1 MAPAELVRHGT
12 LTEEQVDE
20 ALALLARFGGNTRR
34 TAAELE
40 KRGTPVAQQTLSDW
54 KRTTYFDRYHEI
66 AAAFARESK
75 DRAIVQGFRE
85 MLQEG
90 QDISAELR
98 QRLQDGIDSIE
109 AKDIPKALQ
118 QLHVAMGIATEKT
131 LLLEGRPTEIRET
144 RNPDWFEERLKELA
158 REAEITVDGTYVEEN
173 PEAESERPEPEGRSG
188 ATATSPESVGQ
199 TRDPSAAD
207 HS

>member
-1 MAPAELVRHGT
+1 MTAALVSVYD
-12 LTEEQVDE
+12 LTAEQVDE
-20 ALALLARFGGNTRR
+20 ALALLVRLGGNC
-34 TAAELE
+34 
-40 KRGTPVAQQTLSDW
+40 
-54 KRTTYFDRYHEI
+54 KRTSDELRERGIEVSRDALGRWKASIHQERYLEL
-66 AAAFARESK
+66 ADQFAKQSK

-98 QRLQDGIDSIE
+98 QRLQDGIDSID

-144 RNPDWFEERLKELA
+144 RNPDWYEARLRELA
-158 REAEITVDGTYVEEN
+158 EELQNTVDGSCEEDNSAGQSRIVE
-173 PEAESERPEPEGRSG
+173 PAGRSG
-188 ATATSPESVGQ
+188 ATATALDCAAQ
-199 TRDPSAAD
+199 TRDHDSGSPD
-207 HS
+207 